1 MLNYPLTEFS
11 LKELRALEH
20 VVMTSISDKKV
31 NIESIQKYFSDDS
44 KTKDQLIKNAQNRLP
59 ELEEILVRI
68 QTSIQIVSDR
78 QTTNAN

>member
-1 MLNYPLTEFS
+1 MYQLTDFS

-20 VVMTSISDKKV
+20 VVLTAIKDKKS
-31 NIESIQKYFSDDS
+31 NIESIQKYFPDCE
-44 KTKDQLIKNAQNRLP
+44 TKDQLINNAKNRLP
-59 ELEEILVRI
+59 ELEEITVRI

>member
-20 VVMTSISDKKV
+20 VVMTSINDKKV

>member
-1 MLNYPLTEFS
+1 MYQLTEFS
-11 LKELRALEH
+11 LKEPRALEH
-20 VVMTSISDKKV
+20 VVLTAIKEKKS
-31 NIESIQKYFSDDS
+31 NIESIQKYFPECE
-44 KTKDQLIKNAQNRLP
+44 TKDQLIKNAQNRLP